1 MADVRIVLNGS
12 GVKELLKS
20 SSVADMCMEIASK
33 AVNSCGE
40 GYEAQ
45 SRNYPER
52 TGAAVV
58 AVTYQAKRDNA
69 ENNTI
74 LKSLGGGL

>member
-1 MADVRIVLNGS
+1 MADVTIVLNDS
-12 GVKELLKS
+12 GIKELLRS
-20 SSVADMCMEIASK
+20 SSVEDMCMKIASK

-52 TGAAVV
+52 TGAAVI
-58 AVTYQAKRDNA
+58 AVTYQAKHDNSK
-69 ENNTI
+69 NNTI
-74 LKSLGGGL
+74 LKSLGG

>member
-1 MADVRIVLNGS
+1 MADVKIVLNDS
-12 GVKELLKS
+12 GVRSLLKS
-20 SSVADMCMEIASK
+20 SEIAEICMKIASHS
-33 AVNSCGE
+33 ANNCGE

-45 SRNYPER
+45 SRSYPER

-58 AVTYQAKRDNA
+58 AITYQAKHDNS

-74 LKSLGGGL
+74 LKSLGG

>member
-1 MADVRIVLNGS
+1 MADVKIVLNDS

-20 SSVADMCMEIASK
+20 STVADMCMKIASK
-33 AVNSCGE
+33 ASSGCGE

-52 TGAAVV
+52 NGAAVI

-74 LKSLGGGL
+74 LKCLGGGV